1 MVHGIQVMGYTEYK
15 RANVIFRA
23 HPKYRNERPWYDYAM
38 LAWEEDIATD
48 TDVSDSEEMSFD
60 DASSVSNDDAA
71 SAASPLQQSVELE
84 NNANTRTVDLVPAQ
98 LLCFVQY
105 EDQPYQALVHS
116 CYSGSTKVSVL
127 TNRWRLEYKTDTQDG
142 LEQEAM
148 ENYDADDS
156 DYEDDIEPP
165 QYREEDDARVSTP
178 LLRFVSV
185 DIIEKHCLMI
195 PYHKKSRYLMQVIEF
210 DKWASRFLD
219 VDNM

>member
-1 MVHGIQVMGYTEYK
+1 
-15 RANVIFRA
+15 
-23 HPKYRNERPWYDYAM
+23 M

-60 DASSVSNDDAA
+60 DASFVSNDDAA

-127 TNRWRLEYKTDTQDG
+127 TNRWRLEYKTGTQDG

-165 QYREEDDARVSTP
+165 QYREEDDARMSTP